1 MNQLLPDKL
10 FDWLKWISI
19 VCLPA
24 LSTFVVVL
32 GRIWQWGDI
41 AVAVAQ
47 TITAVAVLLGALLGV
62 SAIQYNK
69 GGKEDKS
76 E

>member
-1 MNQLLPDKL
+1 MTILNDKWY
-10 FDWLKWISI
+10 DILKWISI

-41 AVAVAQ
+41 AVAVSQ
-47 TITAVAVLLGALLGV
+47 TITACAVLLGTLLGV
-62 SAIQYNK
+62 SAIQYKK
-69 GGKEDKS
+69 GSEDKA

>member
-1 MNQLLPDKL
+1 MKQLLPDKL

-24 LSTFVVVL
+24 ISTFIVVL

-41 AVAVAQ
+41 AVNVAQ
-47 TITAVAVLLGALLGV
+47 SVTAFAVLLGTLLGV
-62 SAIQYNK
+62 SAIQYKNK
-69 GGKEDKS
+69 TKEK
-76 E
+76 